1 MSARAGRARVDRREP
16 ETRLVT
22 GVAPES
28 LTPAEVARRFRR
40 RLEEGARL
48 LPAGKARVRPGVL
61 LTPRYLPRHE
71 IRLFDARY
79 FLADYRFDDA
89 VGFFVGYVVLGGSTA
104 IWPRVFYK
112 DSSLLWRV
120 ASHFVRD
127 GAEVWIGKGDTRTL
141 EQGDWVLRHS
151 AEETTNL
158 PYELQFA
165 LDDLSR
171 RRKARRDDA
180 AIELVVRAAPR
191 GRIEP
196 YTDFLAPRRRA
207 AARHR
212 ENGGRPVARFL
223 RKCDPTSLRFA
234 RGYEPDL
241 ARGLVEHGTSASA
254 FYGGR
259 IDKTR
264 VLSANRRVQYL
275 FFASPTHVWLAP
287 PQLLTTELSAYG
299 VRTLDVLAD
308 EDVFLPAFEY
318 HDDEESQIPPG
329 FAGKPHVEHPDRA
342 DAAAW
347 LEALPVI
354 RAFRSAAA
362 TLRRPARARRVTG
375 TSAGAASIRR

>member
-1 MSARAGRARVDRREP
+1 MRSSRAGGRRPGGRSEP
-16 ETRLVT
+16 ELRLVT
-22 GVAPES
+22 GVVPEP
-28 LTPAEVARRFRR
+28 LAPAEVARRFRH
-40 RLEEGARL
+40 LLAEGARL
-48 LPAGKARVRPGVL
+48 RPAGKARRQPAAL
-61 LTPRYLPRHE
+61 LAPRYLPRYE
-71 IRLFDARY
+71 IRLFDARF

-89 VGFFVGYVVLGGSTA
+89 VGFFVGYVVLPGSTA
-104 IWPRVFYK
+104 IWPRIFYK

-127 GAEVWIGKGDTRTL
+127 GDEVWLGKGDTRTV
-141 EQGDWVLRHS
+141 ERGDWVLRHC

-196 YTDFLAPRRRA
+196 YADFLAPRRRA

-223 RKCDPTSLRFA
+223 RRCDPASLRFA

-241 ARGLVEHGTSASA
+241 VRGIVERGASASA

-259 IDKTR
+259 IEKTR
-264 VLSANRRVQYL
+264 VLSTNRRVHYL

-287 PQLLTTELSAYG
+287 PQLLATELSTYG

-308 EDVFLPAFEY
+308 EEIFLPAFEY
-318 HDDEESQIPPG
+318 HDEVESQIPAG
-329 FAGKPHVEHPDRA
+329 FAGAPHAEHPDRA

-347 LEALPVI
+347 LEALPVVRSF
-354 RAFRSAAA
+354 RA
-362 TLRRPARARRVTG
+362 TVLRNRPEPRQRARARATIG
-375 TSAGAASIRR
+375 

>member
-1 MSARAGRARVDRREP
+1 MATSRASARKPRPPEP

-22 GVAPES
+22 GVAPEP
-28 LTPAEVARRFRR
+28 LTSVQVARSFRA
-40 RLEEGARL
+40 LLAEGARL
-48 LPAGKARVRPGVL
+48 APAGRARRRPAAL
-61 LTPRYLPRHE
+61 LGPRYLPRYE
-71 IRLFDARY
+71 LRLFDARY

-89 VGFFVGYVVLGGSTA
+89 VGFFVGYVVLGASSRT
-104 IWPRVFYK
+104 IWPRIFYK

-127 GAEVWIGKGDTRTL
+127 KGEVWIGKGDTRTV

-158 PYELQFA
+158 PHELQFA

-196 YTDFLAPRRRA
+196 YADFLAPRRRA
-207 AARHR
+207 AASFR

-223 RKCDPTSLRFA
+223 RKCDPGSLRFTG
-234 RGYEPDL
+234 GYEPDL
-241 ARGLVEHGTSASA
+241 ARGIVERGTSASA

-259 IDKTR
+259 IEKTR

-275 FFASPTHVWLAP
+275 FLASPTHVWLAP
-287 PQLLTTELSAYG
+287 PQLLTTELSTYG
-299 VRTLDVLAD
+299 VRTLDVPAD

-318 HDDEESQIPPG
+318 HDDEESQIPAG
-329 FAGKPHVEHPDRA
+329 FAGAPHAEHPDRA
-342 DAAAW
+342 DAAPW
-347 LEALPVI
+347 LEELPVI
-354 RAFRSAAA
+354 RAFRAEVLS
-362 TLRRPARARRVTG
+362 RRPSARRTV
-375 TSAGAASIRR
+375 